1 MTSARDASSS
11 RDAEFAQPVN
21 EVDEMPEQD
30 AIVIIGGGLAGA
42 RAAEG
47 AREAGYEGPL
57 LIVSAEQALPYT
69 RPPLS
74 KEFLAGDAERDSI
87 DVHPEA
93 WYAEQRVEL
102 LRGRRATRLDPA
114 AHTIQLD
121 DGATVRYRRA
131 LLATGASPRRFGGP
145 GGDLAGVHL
154 LRTVGDSVALR
165 DALRRGGRR
174 VVIIGAGWIGLE
186 VAAAAR
192 GYDNDVTVLGLETVP
207 LNAAIGDDAGSVFA
221 ALHREHG
228 VDLRMSTSV
237 AGIRG
242 DAGTVTGVELEGGDV
257 VPADVVV
264 VGIGAIP
271 ETGLAEAAGLEV
283 DRGVMT
289 DAAFRTS
296 ADDVYAVGDVA
307 SVFHPVLQRPIRI
320 EHWANAENAGK
331 AAGRSLAGE
340 SVEYDEIPY
349 FYTDQYDLGMEY
361 SGYGVLAA
369 DVAPVFRG
377 DRDAREFIAFWLRD
391 ERVVAGMNV
400 NVWDVNETVQAL
412 IRSRTVVDPARL
424 ADPDVALGQL
434 AGVA

>member
-1 MTSARDASSS
+1 
-11 RDAEFAQPVN
+11 
-21 EVDEMPEQD
+21 MPEQD

-47 AREAGYEGPL
+47 ARDAGHDGPL
-57 LIVSAEQALPYT
+57 VIVAGEAALPYI

-74 KEFLAGDAERDSI
+74 KEFLAGDAGRDSI
-87 DVHPEA
+87 DVHPAE
-93 WYAEQRVEL
+93 WYEERRVDVL
-102 LRGRRATRLDPA
+102 LGRRAARLDPS
-114 AHTIQLD
+114 AHAIELD
-121 DGATVRYRRA
+121 DGRALRYRRA

-145 GGDLAGVHL
+145 GADLAGVHL
-154 LRTVGDSVALR
+154 LRTVEDSVALR
-165 DALRRGGRR
+165 DALRAGRR
-174 VVIIGAGWIGLE
+174 DVVVIGAGWIGLE

-192 GYDNDVTVLGLETVP
+192 GYGNDVTVLGLETVP
-207 LNAAIGDDAGSVFA
+207 LNVAIGDDAGSVFA

-242 DAGTVTGVELEGGDV
+242 EGGRVTGVELEGGDV

-264 VGIGAIP
+264 VGIGAVP

-283 DRGVMT
+283 DRGVLT

-307 SVFHPVLQRPIRI
+307 SVFHPVLRQRIRI
-320 EHWANAENAGK
+320 EHWANAENAGR

-340 SVEYDEIPY
+340 AVEYDEIPY

-369 DVAPVFRG
+369 GVVPVFRG

-391 ERVVAGMNV
+391 DRVVAGMNV
-400 NVWDVNETVQAL
+400 NVWDVNDAVQRL
-412 IRSRTVVDPARL
+412 IRSRAVVDPRRL
-424 ADPDVALGQL
+424 SDPAVPLEALAAA
-434 AGVA
+434 AG

>member
-1 MTSARDASSS
+1 
-11 RDAEFAQPVN
+11 
-21 EVDEMPEQD
+21 MPDQD
-30 AIVIIGGGLAGA
+30 AIVIVGGGLAGA

-47 AREAGYEGPL
+47 AREAGYDGPL
-57 LIVSAEQALPYT
+57 VIVAGETELPYI

-74 KEFLAGDAERDSI
+74 KEFLAGHAERASI
-87 DVHPEA
+87 DVHPAE
-93 WYAEQRVEL
+93 WYREQGVDVL
-102 LRGRRATRLDPA
+102 LGRRAVRLDTS
-114 AHTIQLD
+114 AHTLELD
-121 DGATVRYRRA
+121 DGATLRYRRA
-131 LLATGASPRRFGGP
+131 LLATGASPRRFPGP

-154 LRTVGDSVALR
+154 LRTVEDSVSLR
-165 DALRRGGRR
+165 DALRDGGRR

-221 ALHREHG
+221 TLHREHG

-242 DAGTVTGVELEGGDV
+242 EGGRVTGVELDGGDV

-271 ETGLAEAAGLEV
+271 ETGLAEQAGLEV
-283 DRGVMT
+283 DRGVLT
-289 DAAFRTS
+289 DAGFRTS

-307 SVFHPVLQRPIRI
+307 SVFHPVLAQRIRI

-340 SVEYDEIPY
+340 AVEYDEIPY

-361 SGYGVLAA
+361 SGYGVLATGIE
-369 DVAPVFRG
+369 PLFRG
-377 DRDAREFIAFWLRD
+377 DREGREFIAFWLRD
-391 ERVVAGMNV
+391 DRVVAGMNV
-400 NVWDVNETVQAL
+400 NVWDVNEAVQKL
-412 IRSRTVVDPARL
+412 IRSRAVVDRAKLVDPAVPL
-424 ADPDVALGQL
+424 ESLVGT
-434 AGVA
+434 AG

>member
-1 MTSARDASSS
+1 MS
-11 RDAEFAQPVN
+11 
-21 EVDEMPEQD
+21 EQES
-30 AIVIIGGGLAGA
+30 IVIIGGGLAGA

-47 AREAGYEGPL
+47 AREAGYGGPL
-57 LIVSAEQALPYT
+57 VIVSAEQALPYT

-74 KEFLAGDAERDSI
+74 KEFLVGGAERDSI
-87 DVHPEA
+87 DVHPAA
-93 WYAEQRVEL
+93 WYEEQRVVL
-102 LRGRRATRLDPA
+102 LRGRRATRLDPS
-114 AHTIQLD
+114 AHTIELD
-121 DGATVRYRRA
+121 DGASLRFGRA

-145 GGDLAGVHL
+145 GGELAGVHL
-154 LRTVGDSVALR
+154 LRTVEDSVALR
-165 DALRRGGRR
+165 EALRPGGRR
-174 VVIIGAGWIGLE
+174 VVVIGAGWIGLE

-192 GYDNDVTVLGLETVP
+192 GYENEVTVLGLETVP

-242 DAGTVTGVELEGGDV
+242 DGDGSTDGGRVTGVELEGGEV
-257 VPADVVV
+257 VPADIVV

-283 DRGVMT
+283 DRGVVT

-296 ADDVYAVGDVA
+296 AEDVYAVGDVA

-377 DRDAREFIAFWLRD
+377 DRDARELIAFWLRD
-391 ERVVAGMNV
+391 DRVVAGMNV
-400 NVWDVNETVQAL
+400 NAWDVNETVQQL
-412 IRSRTVVDPARL
+412 IRSRVVVDPARL
-424 ADPDVALGQL
+424 TDPAVPLEQL